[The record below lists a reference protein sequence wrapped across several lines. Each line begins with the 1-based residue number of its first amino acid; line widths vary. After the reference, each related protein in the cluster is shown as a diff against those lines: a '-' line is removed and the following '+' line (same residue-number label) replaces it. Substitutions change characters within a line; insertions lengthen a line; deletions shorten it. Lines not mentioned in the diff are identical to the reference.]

1 MENNK
6 IQVPIPSV
14 KRFPSYLRILRQ
26 RQAEGMEYIS
36 ATVLADELNLKP
48 IQVRKDISCTGIEGK
63 PKVGFVVDEL
73 IDSITH
79 ALGWDN
85 SAEALIVGVGNLG
98 KAISMYEGFAAYGL
112 RIVGA
117 FDNDE
122 SKIGTMVGDLVVQG
136 MDKLKVF
143 IETNKISI
151 AVITVPASK
160 AQEVADLLISYGI
173 KGIWNFAPKDL
184 KIPSDVV
191 MQRTDLATSFAVL
204 SVKMR
209 KKFDSQSSTLEL
221 EEEISCFLFILL
233 EIKKL
238 MINPCWI
245 IFPFS
250 WRTGTIL

>member
-1 MENNK
+1 MDNNK
-6 IQVPIPSV
+6 IVVPIPSV

-36 ATVLADELNLKP
+36 ATVLAEELNLKP

-85 SAEALIVGVGNLG
+85 AAEALIVGVGNLG
-98 KAISMYEGFAAYGL
+98 KAISMYEGFEAYGL

-117 FDNDE
+117 FDNDVN
-122 SKIGTMVGDLVVQG
+122 KIGNVVGDLVVQG

-143 IETNKISI
+143 IEKNKISI

-160 AQEVADLLISYGI
+160 AQEVADLLIEYGI

-204 SVKMR
+204 SVKLR
-209 KKFDSQSSTLEL
+209 KKFGSSVSIIDT
-221 EEEISCFLFILL
+221 EEEI
-233 EIKKL
+233 
-238 MINPCWI
+238 
-245 IFPFS
+245 
-250 WRTGTIL
+250 

>member
-1 MENNK
+1 MTTDNMK

-36 ATVLADELNLKP
+36 ATVLAEELNLKP

-79 ALGWDN
+79 VLGWDN

-112 RIVGA
+112 RIVAA
-117 FDNDE
+117 FDNDPA
-122 SKIGTMVGDLVVQG
+122 KIGEKVGDLVVQG
-136 MDKLKVF
+136 MDKLKPF
-143 IETNKISI
+143 IETNGISI
-151 AVITVPASK
+151 AVITVPAK
-160 AQEVADLLISYGI
+160 HAQSVADSLVEYGI

-184 KIPSDVV
+184 KIPSEVV

-209 KKFDSQSSTLEL
+209 KMFGSSVSTLPV
-221 EEEISCFLFILL
+221 EEEV
-233 EIKKL
+233 
-238 MINPCWI
+238 
-245 IFPFS
+245 
-250 WRTGTIL
+250 

>member
-1 MENNK
+1 M
-6 IQVPIPSV
+6 
-14 KRFPSYLRILRQ
+14 
-26 RQAEGMEYIS
+26 
-36 ATVLADELNLKP
+36 
-48 IQVRKDISCTGIEGK
+48 
-63 PKVGFVVDEL
+63 

-122 SKIGTMVGDLVVQG
+122 EKIGTMVGDLVVQG

-184 KIPSDVV
+184 KIPSGVV

-209 KKFDSQSSTLEL
+209 KKFDSQNSVMDI
-221 EEEISCFLFILL
+221 EEEI
-233 EIKKL
+233 
-238 MINPCWI
+238 
-245 IFPFS
+245 
-250 WRTGTIL
+250 

>member
-1 MENNK
+1 M
-6 IQVPIPSV
+6 
-14 KRFPSYLRILRQ
+14 
-26 RQAEGMEYIS
+26 
-36 ATVLADELNLKP
+36 
-48 IQVRKDISCTGIEGK
+48 
-63 PKVGFVVDEL
+63 
-73 IDSITH
+73 
-79 ALGWDN
+79 
-85 SAEALIVGVGNLG
+85 G

-122 SKIGTMVGDLVVQG
+122 EKIGTMVGDLVVQG

-184 KIPSDVV
+184 KIPSGVV

-209 KKFDSQSSTLEL
+209 KKFESQNSVMDI
-221 EEEISCFLFILL
+221 EEEI
-233 EIKKL
+233 
-238 MINPCWI
+238 
-245 IFPFS
+245 
-250 WRTGTIL
+250 

>member
-1 MENNK
+1 MITDNTK

-36 ATVLADELNLKP
+36 ATVLAEELNLKP

-79 ALGWDN
+79 VLGWDN

-98 KAISMYEGFAAYGL
+98 KAISMYEGFTAYGL
-112 RIVGA
+112 RIVAA
-117 FDNDE
+117 FDNDPA
-122 SKIGTMVGDLVVQG
+122 KIGEKVGDLVVQG
-136 MDKLKVF
+136 MDKLKSF
-143 IETNKISI
+143 IETNGISI
-151 AVITVPASK
+151 AVITVPAK
-160 AQEVADLLISYGI
+160 HAQSVADSLVEYGI

-184 KIPSDVV
+184 KIPSEVV

-209 KKFDSQSSTLEL
+209 KMFGSSVSTLPV
-221 EEEISCFLFILL
+221 EEEV
-233 EIKKL
+233 
-238 MINPCWI
+238 
-245 IFPFS
+245 
-250 WRTGTIL
+250 